1 MARGTR
7 MTCRAPQR
15 PSQAAPIARSHL
27 PTNDPFVAGQALR
40 SISASARGRADCRM
54 GPPPATGTVSTALR
68 EADPLE
74 VPVSPPALGGRQPVH
89 RGGRLGLAGMLF
101 GSLPPAGSDP
111 APAPHQQNTPKQ
123 VALDHQ
129 GVEPMHVGVSL
140 DPSQDE
146 RMPDG

>member
-1 MARGTR
+1 MACGTR

-15 PSQAAPIARSHL
+15 PSPATPIARSHL

-40 SISASARGRADCRM
+40 RAISASARGRADCRM
-54 GPPPATGTVSTALR
+54 PPTTGTVSTALR

-74 VPVSPPALGGRQPVH
+74 VPVSSTALGGRQSIH
-89 RGGRLGLAGMLF
+89 GCSRLSLAGMLF

-111 APAPHQQNTPKQ
+111 APAPHQHHTPKQ
-123 VALDHQ
+123 VALDHH
-129 GVEPMHVGVSL
+129 GVEPMYVGVSL

-146 RMPDG
+146 HMPDG